1 MNLEI
6 KNKVV
11 VITGASS
18 GMGEATALLLA
29 ENGAKVVLGA
39 RRKGQ
44 LEELVARIKNTG
56 GEAAY
61 VVTDVTSRTDV
72 VNLVQLACDQFG
84 RVDVMINNAGVSQ
97 LSRMDELDV
106 TGWETMIDINLK
118 GVLYGMAA
126 AIPVFQKQQ
135 AGHIINIIS
144 TSGLKITPTM
154 GVYAATKNAVRTLTE
169 AFRQESDGKI
179 RITGI
184 SPGFVKTELANSIKN
199 PEARNAIQVSMD
211 NIALSPMDVAN
222 AVAFVIGQPAGVEI
236 GDLTIRPAVQN

>member
-56 GEAAY
+56 GEAVYA
-61 VVTDVTSRTDV
+61 VTDVTSRTDV

-184 SPGFVKTELANSIKN
+184 SPGFVKTELANSIKD
-199 PEARNAIQVSMD
+199 PGTRNAIQASMD
-211 NIALSPMDVAN
+211 NIALSPMDIAN